1 MCALGFG
8 FDSMSNDYKVVRVSY
23 SGGEN
28 GFWVPP
34 NVEIYAVREK
44 SWRDFEGFVPEFG
57 ITEYFWSQVCVNGN
71 VHWVGYKRVSLVTRG
86 CFVVVFDLGGE
97 VFGEMELPGS
107 LVHEFPS
114 NMMVS
119 VMDECLSVL
128 VYDKRAFSKQ
138 CTVWVMKEYGVA
150 ESWSKQYEIDLD
162 GRLVLVLGL
171 RKNGEMLLV
180 MGKELVSYNPE
191 SEGIKKLGVSGCK
204 DSFWFRDYTESLVLL
219 GGADS
224 VNGEAEPSVSEEADG
239 LEDDAVGLRAYYMQ
253 TIMLNAPEACL

>member
-1 MCALGFG
+1 M
-8 FDSMSNDYKVVRVSY
+8 
-23 SGGEN
+23 
-28 GFWVPP
+28 
-34 NVEIYAVREK
+34 
-44 SWRDFEGFVPEFG
+44 
-57 ITEYFWSQVCVNGN
+57 
-71 VHWVGYKRVSLVTRG
+71 
-86 CFVVVFDLGGE
+86 
-97 VFGEMELPGS
+97 PGS

-128 VYDKRAFSKQ
+128 VYDKRAYSKQ

-204 DSFWFRDYTESLVLL
+204 DSFWFGDYTESLVLL

-224 VNGEAEPSVSEEADG
+224 VNGEAEPSVSEEAVG

-253 TIMLNAPEACL
+253 TIMLNAPEAYGVVCIVLENGAAGTSWCTMVFVCSVYSCKDVKMILCTNALGSIICYSVNQKSFQAMGMAECSSESRIIWKGLCFLDSLTMGMLTNRVKAYFSE

>member
-1 MCALGFG
+1 
-8 FDSMSNDYKVVRVSY
+8 
-23 SGGEN
+23 
-28 GFWVPP
+28 
-34 NVEIYAVREK
+34 
-44 SWRDFEGFVPEFG
+44 
-57 ITEYFWSQVCVNGN
+57 
-71 VHWVGYKRVSLVTRG
+71 
-86 CFVVVFDLGGE
+86 
-97 VFGEMELPGS
+97 MELPGS

-128 VYDKRAFSKQ
+128 VYGKRAYSKQ

-150 ESWSKQYEIDLD
+150 ESWSNQYEIDLD

-204 DSFWFRDYTESLVLL
+204 DSL
-219 GGADS
+219 
-224 VNGEAEPSVSEEADG
+224 
-239 LEDDAVGLRAYYMQ
+239 
-253 TIMLNAPEACL
+253 